1 MKGKYFKSIVVI
13 VLLTVLTLTLICFC
27 ACDRNAVPKYQSLP
41 GQVGKTY
48 DGLNRVL
55 PPPDIEILAS
65 VEELRNCY
73 YLDLAPDEE
82 LDEDID
88 IENIES
94 YLTKYYY
101 TDLEYSEEFFRA
113 NVIMMVLFTFASSD
127 KDIEFKDIAIKGG
140 KFYPIFETSS
150 PKRGGYQTCDTMK
163 ELYVIEC
170 SRDVLNYEFG
180 QTLALNRNDV
190 NNGSA
195 YHDGIRTVFK

>member
-1 MKGKYFKSIVVI
+1 MKGKYFKSIVI
-13 VLLTVLTLTLICFC
+13 IALLTVLTLTLICFC
-27 ACDRNAVPKYQSLP
+27 SCDRNAVPKYQSLP

-55 PPPDIEILAS
+55 PPPDIEILTS

-101 TDLEYSEEFFRA
+101 TDLEYSEEFFET
-113 NVIMMVLFTFASSD
+113 NVILLVAFTYTSSD
-127 KDIEFKDIAIKGG
+127 SNIEFRDIALKGD

-150 PKRGGYQTCDTMK
+150 PIKDETSCLNMFHN
-163 ELYVIEC
+163 LYVIEC
-170 SRDVLNYEFG
+170 SRDVLNYEYG
-180 QTLALNRNDV
+180 QTLALNRRDV
-190 NNGSA
+190 NCGSYYHNG
-195 YHDGIRTVFK
+195 IKTVLK